1 MVFGNKLLF
10 VASKIGVEKDDYGN
24 EIPYFELPQKE
35 YHFSYMPTSSQ
46 LDYQLYGELIKN
58 MFTSYLPMSYLGKIK
73 SGDVAYM
80 IDGEAQDIVELK
92 EKDEYNNDIYCANA
106 NYKVKVVQPQ
116 NARVKIIFEK
126 IKQQ

>member
-35 YHFSYMPTSSQ
+35 YHFSYMPASGQ
-46 LDYQLYGELIKN
+46 LDYQLYGESIKN
-58 MFTSYLPMSYLGKIK
+58 MFTSYLPMYYLGKIK

-80 IDGEAQDIVELK
+80 IDGETQNIRDLK
-92 EKDEYNNDIYCANA
+92 EIDEYSNDIYCSNA
-106 NYKVKVVQPQ
+106 NYKVKTAQPQ
-116 NARVKIIFEK
+116 NARVKIVFEK
-126 IKQQ
+126 IKQY